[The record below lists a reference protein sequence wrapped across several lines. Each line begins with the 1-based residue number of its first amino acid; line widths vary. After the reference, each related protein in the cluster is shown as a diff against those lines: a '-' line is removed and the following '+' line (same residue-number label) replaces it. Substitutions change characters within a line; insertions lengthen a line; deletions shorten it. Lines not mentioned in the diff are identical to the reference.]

1 MWEKTAERSMTLYEL
16 LGKMQPRA
24 RQDIFE
30 FADFWEVMEKRGF
43 GPMLALPSF
52 IACTPIGAIPGIPS
66 LAGGTILLIALQILL
81 GRRHPWLPKKVLEL
95 QCDADQ
101 LRYIVGKVKPIA
113 VRVDRFLVPR
123 CFFMRQTI
131 FRSFIALCCVGC
143 GIVMIP
149 LELIPFMGLVPA
161 FAVFIMAIGMA
172 TDDGAVALVGVS
184 LSLFGFVL
192 GFEQLATAVG

>member
-1 MWEKTAERSMTLYEL
+1 MWGKTAVRSMALYEL

-24 RQDIFE
+24 RQDTFE
-30 FADFWEVMEKRGF
+30 FAEFWDVMEKRGF

-81 GRRHPWLPKKVLEL
+81 GRRHPWLPQRVMQLN
-95 QCDADQ
+95 CDADQ
-101 LRYIVGKVKPIA
+101 LRHIVEKVKPYA

-123 CFFMRQTI
+123 CFFMRQPV
-131 FRSFIALCCVGC
+131 FRSFIALCCAGC
-143 GIVMIP
+143 GLVMIP
-149 LELIPFMGLVPA
+149 LELIPFMGLIPA

-172 TDDGAVALVGVS
+172 TDDGAVALFGVS

-192 GFEQLATAVG
+192 GFERLSVALS